1 VDALFLLTIDQ
12 PEDRTIKNSS
22 EDALPHAI
30 DHSNKKKKLSSPNL
44 KIMGE
49 EIKEHNSTPTVDDIL
64 LGSSSNSEGERTDH
78 GKEVKVLPTIFCFFF
93 FFFFFPKGSLVDAKL
108 LSSLFF
114 PLTMNSLQKL
124 SGKVPS
130 LMLLGMQL
138 AAPLANV
145 I

>member
-93 FFFFFPKGSLVDAKL
+93 FFFF
-108 LSSLFF
+108 
-114 PLTMNSLQKL
+114 LQR
-124 SGKVPS
+124 GHF
-130 LMLLGMQL
+130 
-138 AAPLANV
+138 
-145 I
+145 